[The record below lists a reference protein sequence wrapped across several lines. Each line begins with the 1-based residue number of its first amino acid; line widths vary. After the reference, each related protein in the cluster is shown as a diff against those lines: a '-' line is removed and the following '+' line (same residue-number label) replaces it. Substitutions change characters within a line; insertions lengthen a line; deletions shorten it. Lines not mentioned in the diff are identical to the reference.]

1 MRNPIFHNI
10 NSLPPSIKQNRGF
23 DINCLLRITIKYEEI
38 KLLVKD
44 KYKYFDRNFITN
56 TALLSYFADEL

>member
-10 NSLPPSIKQNRGF
+10 NSLPSLQNRGF

-44 KYKYFDRNFITN
+44 KYKYFDRNLITN